1 MVVSLTGPD
10 RVGVVAD
17 FSSLLSSSFGAN
29 VEASRMAQLGG
40 DFALILQLRVEGAS
54 ADGSDAV
61 TPETVEASLKD
72 TFPGFSISA
81 RETDQLPPSV
91 AGSDYTVELEGP
103 DSKGIVA
110 SVTEALVRAGANVGE
125 MKTEVGPA
133 PFAGY
138 EEFRLVARVRVAD
151 DRVSGLGAALEKVQE
166 RFGVVVAMEAVD
178 GSLCLVDVPA
188 RWTAFRD
195 CVPQAGCT
203 ARELP
208 CALLRSRGDARQSAG
223 CPENAVPFSRRL
235 NYFSLHVPFGS
246 IIGSYSRRKQCATSL
261 LRRWTSRAPDTTAPT
276 VHGHGRRSRV
286 RTLPRTA

>member
-1 MVVSLTGPD
+1 MALSLTRVAAARWAASAVTRLPRSAPPPAAVSPAFLRSLSTEESFNGPGGRTMVVSLTGPD

-166 RFGVVVAMEAVD
+166 RFGVVVAMEAV
-178 GSLCLVDVPA
+178 G
-188 RWTAFRD
+188 
-195 CVPQAGCT
+195 G
-203 ARELP
+203 E
-208 CALLRSRGDARQSAG
+208 
-223 CPENAVPFSRRL
+223 
-235 NYFSLHVPFGS
+235 
-246 IIGSYSRRKQCATSL
+246 K
-261 LRRWTSRAPDTTAPT
+261 
-276 VHGHGRRSRV
+276 
-286 RTLPRTA
+286 

>member
-17 FSSLLSSSFGAN
+17 FSSLLSSTFGAN

-40 DFALILQLRVEGAS
+40 DFALILQLRVERAGSGGADP
-54 ADGSDAV
+54 A
-61 TPETVEASLKD
+61 TPTAVEASLRQ

-81 RETDQLPPSV
+81 RETEQEAPAA

-138 EEFRLVARVRVAD
+138 EEFRLAARVRVAD
-151 DRVSGLGAALEKVQE
+151 DSVDGLGAALEKVQE
-166 RFGVVVAMEAVD
+166 RFGVVVALEAV
-178 GSLCLVDVPA
+178 G
-188 RWTAFRD
+188 
-195 CVPQAGCT
+195 G
-203 ARELP
+203 E
-208 CALLRSRGDARQSAG
+208 
-223 CPENAVPFSRRL
+223 
-235 NYFSLHVPFGS
+235 
-246 IIGSYSRRKQCATSL
+246 K
-261 LRRWTSRAPDTTAPT
+261 
-276 VHGHGRRSRV
+276 
-286 RTLPRTA
+286 

>member
-1 MVVSLTGPD
+1 MALSLTRAAAARWAAAGVARLPRTASSPGAATPTVLRALSTEESFNAPGGRTMVVSLTGPD

-40 DFALILQLRVEGAS
+40 DFALILQLRVEGAA
-54 ADGSDAV
+54 ADGADAV
-61 TPETVEASLKD
+61 TPDAVEASLKN

-81 RETDQLPPSV
+81 RETGQVPPSM
-91 AGSDYTVELEGP
+91 AGSDYTVDLEGP

-138 EEFRLVARVRVAD
+138 EEFRLAARVRVAD

-166 RFGVVVAMEAVD
+166 RFGVVVALEPV
-178 GSLCLVDVPA
+178 G
-188 RWTAFRD
+188 
-195 CVPQAGCT
+195 G
-203 ARELP
+203 E
-208 CALLRSRGDARQSAG
+208 
-223 CPENAVPFSRRL
+223 
-235 NYFSLHVPFGS
+235 
-246 IIGSYSRRKQCATSL
+246 K
-261 LRRWTSRAPDTTAPT
+261 
-276 VHGHGRRSRV
+276 
-286 RTLPRTA
+286 

>member
-40 DFALILQLRVEGAS
+40 DFALMLQLRVEGAG
-54 ADGSDAV
+54 ADGSAV

-81 RETDQLPPSV
+81 RETGQVPRSV

-138 EEFRLVARVRVAD
+138 EEFRLTARVRVAD

-166 RFGVVVAMEAVD
+166 RFGVVVALEAV
-178 GSLCLVDVPA
+178 G
-188 RWTAFRD
+188 
-195 CVPQAGCT
+195 G
-203 ARELP
+203 E
-208 CALLRSRGDARQSAG
+208 
-223 CPENAVPFSRRL
+223 
-235 NYFSLHVPFGS
+235 
-246 IIGSYSRRKQCATSL
+246 K
-261 LRRWTSRAPDTTAPT
+261 
-276 VHGHGRRSRV
+276 
-286 RTLPRTA
+286 

>member
-1 MVVSLTGPD
+1 MALSLTRAASARWAAAAVTRLPRTPPPPSAFSPAFLRSLTTEESFNASGGRTMVVSLTGPD

-40 DFALILQLRVEGAS
+40 DFALILQLRVEGAGPDD
-54 ADGSDAV
+54 ADAV
-61 TPETVEASLKD
+61 TPEAVETSLKE

-81 RETDQLPPSV
+81 RETGQEPRSV

-138 EEFRLVARVRVAD
+138 EEFRLNARVRVAD

-166 RFGVVVAMEAVD
+166 RFGVVVALEAV
-178 GSLCLVDVPA
+178 G
-188 RWTAFRD
+188 
-195 CVPQAGCT
+195 G
-203 ARELP
+203 E
-208 CALLRSRGDARQSAG
+208 
-223 CPENAVPFSRRL
+223 
-235 NYFSLHVPFGS
+235 
-246 IIGSYSRRKQCATSL
+246 K
-261 LRRWTSRAPDTTAPT
+261 
-276 VHGHGRRSRV
+276 
-286 RTLPRTA
+286 